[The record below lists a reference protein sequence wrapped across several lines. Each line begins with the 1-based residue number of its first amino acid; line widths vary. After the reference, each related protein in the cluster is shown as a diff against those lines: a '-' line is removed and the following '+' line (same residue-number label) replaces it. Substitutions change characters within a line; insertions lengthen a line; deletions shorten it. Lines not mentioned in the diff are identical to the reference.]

1 MMDKNSKVLD
11 CGRSPQMSS
20 EPIGRITMSEMGVT
34 ALAVSAGAQVRTK
47 LRHPRR
53 AVDEQGRDIQFPQWG
68 GYIVWVIVM
77 GALGIFVLVL
87 GVSLLT
93 SGEDGAIFLFP
104 CGLVCLL
111 LAYSIYRI
119 PGVWYYEDDNG
130 FEILSRFLHKKISM
144 PYSDISSWKIEQ
156 GQELIVKTQGGL
168 KASVPLPLVRPLKLL
183 NALVT
188 MEAEGHFG
196 KYDIQRRRALIENEF
211 YRQVTMVLEEMKETG
226 AHIDIPERY
235 NPQ

>member
-1 MMDKNSKVLD
+1 
-11 CGRSPQMSS
+11 
-20 EPIGRITMSEMGVT
+20 MSEMGVT

-68 GYIVWVIVM
+68 GYIAVEIIM
-77 GALGIFVLVL
+77 GVLGIATLML
-87 GVSLLT
+87 GVLL
-93 SGEDGAIFLFP
+93 SANGEDGAIFLFP
-104 CGLVCLL
+104 CGLACLL

-130 FEILSRFLHKKISM
+130 FEILSRFLHKKISI
-144 PYSDISSWKIEQ
+144 PYSDIASWKIEQ
-156 GQELIVKTQGGL
+156 GQELIVKTQSGL

-211 YRQVTMVLEEMKETG
+211 HRQVNMAREEMRKTG
-226 AHIDIPERY
+226 ATIYIPER
-235 NPQ
+235 